1 MNTPDNIKYAS
12 THEWARIEGD
22 KAYIGISDHAQ
33 HAMGDIVFAEL
44 PQLGKVF
51 KAGDSIGVVES
62 VKAVSDIYTPLSG
75 KVIEVNV
82 SLLDSPEMINKVPY
96 ESWMVVIEMSNS
108 KEAERMLTKE
118 QYEDICKEEK

>member
-12 THEWARIEGD
+12 THEWARIEGE

-33 HAMGDIVFAEL
+33 HAMGDIVFVEL

-75 KVIEVNV
+75 KVIEVNLP
-82 SLLDSPEMINKVPY
+82 LLDSPEMLNKVPY
-96 ESWMVVIEMSNS
+96 ESWLIALEMSDS
-108 KEAERMLTKE
+108 AESERMLTKE
-118 QYEDICKEEK
+118 QYEDICKE